1 MIALVLA
8 LALQAT
14 EVSVIPAMPSPP
26 PAPESMTSWAFNY
39 SCNFADAD
47 GRQLTI
53 VLERRGGRGFATGD
67 SKFPARHTP
76 YSVRVLSNNSG
87 ADVEGFSE
95 IQSGSKG
102 SQLELITRNGSEIV
116 ALLRVSDD
124 WSWPD
129 VDLDSRAAAS
139 LSWGSTVDNGTS
151 RWLEHSL
158 EGECALE
165 KIVQEPLSATEA
177 SEFLSK

>member
-1 MIALVLA
+1 MSVLVLA

-14 EVSVIPAMPSPP
+14 DVRVIPAMPGPP
-26 PAPESMTSWAFNY
+26 PTPESMTSLAFNY
-39 SCNFADAD
+39 SCSFADGN
-47 GRQLTI
+47 GRQLNI
-53 VLERRGGRGFATGD
+53 LLERRGGRGFATGE
-67 SKFPARHTP
+67 SKFPARRTP
-76 YSVRVLSNNSG
+76 YSVQVLHNNTG

-95 IQSGSKG
+95 IHASAKG
-102 SQLELITRNGSEIV
+102 SQLELITRDGSEI
-116 ALLRVSDD
+116 AAILRVSDD

-151 RWLEHSL
+151 RWLEHRL

-165 KIVQEPLSATEA
+165 KLVQEPLSATEA
-177 SEFLSK
+177 NEFLSK